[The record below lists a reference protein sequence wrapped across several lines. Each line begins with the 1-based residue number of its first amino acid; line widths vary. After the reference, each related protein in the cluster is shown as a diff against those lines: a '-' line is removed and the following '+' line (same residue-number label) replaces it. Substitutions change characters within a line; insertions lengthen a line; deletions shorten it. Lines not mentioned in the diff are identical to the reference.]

1 MAEAKKTTKK
11 PPVAADKRKAADD
24 ALEARIA
31 SRKAAKPVEPSPV
44 AEPLPFVPDTPKATK
59 PVKEKKERKP
69 REAKPK
75 AEATADVKGMVEN
88 IAAKAVAKSKKESA
102 ALLRGMA
109 TRHKAEI
116 KKLNAAHKAL
126 LAGLKKAH
134 SASLKSMVPKQDLGA
149 AEKKAYAAGVK
160 AGEKAANK
168 AITAALKGR

>member
-1 MAEAKKTTKK
+1 M
-11 PPVAADKRKAADD
+11 
-24 ALEARIA
+24 
-31 SRKAAKPVEPSPV
+31 
-44 AEPLPFVPDTPKATK
+44 PDTPKATK